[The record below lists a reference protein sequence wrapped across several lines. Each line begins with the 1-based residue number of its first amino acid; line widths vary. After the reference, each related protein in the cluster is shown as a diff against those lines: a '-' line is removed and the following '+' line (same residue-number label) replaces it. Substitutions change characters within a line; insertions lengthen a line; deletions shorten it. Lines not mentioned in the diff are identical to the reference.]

1 MAVIRSCVAGVFA
14 CLAVPSSRRMPRRTA
29 FTASALVGGSKP
41 CWRWTWPMPEA
52 RRPIVDGRSPVLA
65 REDR

>member
-1 MAVIRSCVAGVFA
+1 
-14 CLAVPSSRRMPRRTA
+14 
-29 FTASALVGGSKP
+29 LVGGSKP

-52 RRPIVDGRSPVLA
+52 RRPIVDGRRPVLV